1 MKGFDNVLITGA
13 TGGTNAGLINGTYQP
28 TKEMKDNVTIYVKV
42 DNDNVWLV
50 YTASSSN
57 WNVQDT
63 AAKGT
68 DTRWAHCSVRTK
80 CLPHDCPVGEW
91 IVDCEDAQPQP
102 AVTVT
107 VVPGVVKPQV
117 VGGGGGDLSDL
128 SPSPSHV
135 AVGEATH
142 RNGKGSS

>member
-1 MKGFDNVLITGA
+1 MTTCGWCTLLPPRIGMYRI
-13 TGGTNAGLINGTYQP
+13 L
-28 TKEMKDNVTIYVKV
+28 
-42 DNDNVWLV
+42 LLR
-50 YTASSSN
+50 
-57 WNVQDT
+57 DT
-63 AAKGT
+63 S
-68 DTRWAHCSVRTK
+68 HCSVRTK